1 MYVFALHACISG
13 SHGCQK
19 RAADS
24 HKLELVMVVN
34 CHVSAGNCT
43 LQEQPGLL
51 SLRPFLHS
59 YFKFKVILVQT
70 VNISYSFL
78 ISSETAV
85 FYCGKD

>member
-1 MYVFALHACISG
+1 MCGLPECGFFALHACISG
-13 SHGCQK
+13 SHKCQK

-24 HKLELVMVVN
+24 HELELVMD
-34 CHVSAGNCT
+34 VSDGNC
-43 LQEQPGLL
+43 LG
-51 SLRPFLHS
+51 SSLHS

-70 VNISYSFL
+70 VNISYSFI